1 MYIVSLI
8 FSVLLTFIL
17 PIALSVYLARKNKG
31 YLKPVLIG
39 ALTFFVFQILIRIP
53 IIQLVLP
60 NMEWYM
66 KMTAAQPILNSVFL
80 GATAGLFEE
89 FGRYIT
95 MKLFLKNNQ
104 NNMDSIAFGV
114 GHGGIEAILFVG
126 INSLVMMFMSA
137 QYAEPSMIFA
147 GSIER
152 LGAMTL
158 HIAWS
163 VMVMKSV
170 REKKFV
176 WVILAFLTHALVD
189 IIAVLMS
196 YYGLSVWLIEG
207 ALLIFAIIGVYY
219 IRGEFRSEGN

>member
-1 MYIVSLI
+1 MYILSLV
-8 FSVLLTFIL
+8 FSVTCTLVL
-17 PIALSVYLARKNKG
+17 PIALSVYLAKQKKG

-39 ALTFFVFQILIRIP
+39 ALTFFVFQIVIRIP
-53 IIQLVLP
+53 ILQLVLP
-60 NMEWYM
+60 NMAWYL
-66 KMTAAQPILNSVFL
+66 KMTAAQPILNAVFL
-80 GATAGLFEE
+80 GTTAGLFEE

-95 MKLFLKNNQ
+95 MSLFLKNNQ
-104 NNMDSIAFGV
+104 KNIDSIAFGV

-126 INSLVMMFMSA
+126 INSLVMLFMSA

-163 VMVMKSV
+163 VMVMKGV

-176 WVILAFLTHALVD
+176 WVIIAFLTHALVD
-189 IIAVLMS
+189 IFAVLMS

-207 ALLIFAIIGVYY
+207 MLLIFAVIGVLY
-219 IRGEFRSEGN
+219 IRSEWRKEVK